1 MRLVCIV
8 GPTASGKSALALDL
22 AERLG
27 AEIVSADSRQIYRDL
42 DIGTAKPTAAERARI
57 RHHCL
62 DLVAP
67 DEAFEAGAFRAAGGG
82 RTAAFA
88 GPGQATPGGAGRAL
102 YVRPLCR

>member
-42 DIGTAKPTAAERARI
+42 DIGTAKPTAAERAASGTIAWTWSR
-57 RHHCL
+57 RTRPSMRRAFGTRRARRSQTSP
-62 DLVAP
+62 VAGTQRSWW
-67 DEAFEAGAFRAAGGG
+67 A
-82 RTAAFA
+82 
-88 GPGQATPGGAGRAL
+88 
-102 YVRPLCR
+102 VR